1 MTQIGQMLIDE
12 GIEKGLKRGL
22 EKGKIEGKIEGK
34 TLNIISQVRKKVQ
47 KGYTVEET
55 ADALEEDTAVIL
67 PFFRAIENDPAAT
80 DNMIFGRIHEDS
92 QSTSK

>member
-22 EKGKIEGKIEGK
+22 EKGKIEGK

-47 KGYTVEET
+47 KGYTVEQT